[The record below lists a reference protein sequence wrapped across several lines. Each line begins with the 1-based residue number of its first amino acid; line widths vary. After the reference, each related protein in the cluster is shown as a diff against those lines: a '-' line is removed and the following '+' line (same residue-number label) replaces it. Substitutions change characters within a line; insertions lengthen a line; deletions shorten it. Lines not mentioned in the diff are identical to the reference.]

1 MWIVTAIS
9 VFGSILNARKSNKC
23 FYVWIIANVLW
34 LAYDIYTR
42 LYSRAALDIVQTGIC
57 ISGIIYWKKSEK
69 EEEQ

>member
-42 LYSRAALDIVQTGIC
+42 LYSRAALDIVQTAIC
-57 ISGIIYWKKSEK
+57 ISGIIYWKQSER
-69 EEEQ
+69 EE